1 MVVRMRI
8 QNLSQKYNFRV
19 PYGLFRM
26 DRRCSQNP
34 FVVEAEGETLIY
46 ENFSEDEVEIDVD
59 RSVVGH
65 ERSLF
70 WSEAEL

>member
-19 PYGLFRM
+19 PYGLLRM

-34 FVVEAEGETLIY
+34 FVVEAEGDTLIY
-46 ENFSEDEVEIDVD
+46 ENFSEDEVVIDVD